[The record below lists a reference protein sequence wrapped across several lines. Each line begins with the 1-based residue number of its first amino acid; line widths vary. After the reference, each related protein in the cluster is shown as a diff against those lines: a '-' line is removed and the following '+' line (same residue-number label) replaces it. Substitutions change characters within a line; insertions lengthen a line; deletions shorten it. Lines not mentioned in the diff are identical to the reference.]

1 MQIIFKLIFN
11 QTFLTTAFRKI
22 DQLKY
27 KEASEAYNKRILE
40 LWALMQMIILVM
52 KSIDQIIEHHS
63 HQVINLKNIG
73 NNTNLINHLTQIHIA
88 ITTIHPVILII
99 PLVIVI
105 IITHHMVYP
114 LIITTLMTTKL
125 SQLK

>member
-1 MQIIFKLIFN
+1 
-11 QTFLTTAFRKI
+11 
-22 DQLKY
+22 
-27 KEASEAYNKRILE
+27 
-40 LWALMQMIILVM
+40 MQMIILVM